1 MPGKHVV
8 TGDVKPWGRWATL
21 GLSLI
26 ALFGGQ
32 GLALAT
38 LMRWYGLSLSQWSVL
53 TVDGVLVTLS
63 VYIATVVQVA
73 LLVLMTLPTGTG
85 PASYLGLTLPR
96 KRDLII
102 SVATVMIVGVALD
115 GTGKL
120 LGLNPVSQFQAD
132 LYRSARAAGWLPWL
146 WLAIVVVGPIGEET
160 LFRGFLF
167 RGWHR
172 TPRDIWVVIIAT
184 ALLWAF
190 SHAQYNLY
198 LIGQVFVLGL
208 LLGWF
213 RFKSGSTLLTIF
225 LHGLLNLV
233 AMLET
238 VIAFRTA

>member
-1 MPGKHVV
+1 V

-21 GLSLI
+21 GLSLV

-32 GLALAT
+32 GVALAT
-38 LMRWYGLSLSQWSVL
+38 LMRWYGLSLSQWSEL
-53 TVDGVLVTLS
+53 MVDGVLVTVS
-63 VYIATVVQVA
+63 VYIATAVQVA
-73 LLVLMTLPTGTG
+73 LLALMTLPTGAG
-85 PASYLGLTLPR
+85 PVRYLGLTLPR
-96 KRDLII
+96 RRDLILG
-102 SVATVMIVGVALD
+102 VATVMIVAVAADGV
-115 GTGKL
+115 GKII
-120 LGLNPVSQFQAD
+120 GVNPVSQFQAD

-172 TPRDIWVVIIAT
+172 SPRDTWVVIGAT
-184 ALLWAF
+184 ALLWAL

-198 LIGQVFVLGL
+198 LIGQVFVFGL

-213 RFKSGSTLLTIF
+213 RFKSGSTLLTIL

-238 VIAFRTA
+238 VIAFSTA